1 MRYTN
6 DDAENISNFINKRDE
21 AFRNLFSNLFQAS
34 VAFVAIAVPLL
45 LTLNNMP
52 KIYFWLCLI
61 GCLSSVISAF
71 ITGTLLWY
79 DGLRYI
85 HSIEAYAKSCL
96 SGKVFEGVNENKLIK
111 VFRKI
116 VFVPLLIALLLF
128 VVASFL
134 NLSSFDASQLEK
146 RYESQSVQFNCR

>member
-6 DDAENISNFINKRDE
+6 DDAENMSNFINKRDE

-52 KIYFWLCLI
+52 KNYFWLCLI

-79 DGLRYI
+79 DGFRYVC
-85 HSIEAYAKSCL
+85 SIKEYAKSCL
-96 SGKVFEGVNENKLIK
+96 SGKKFKGVEEYKL
-111 VFRKI
+111 VRFFRKI
-116 VFVPLLIALLLF
+116 VFFPLIIALLLF
-128 VVASFL
+128 VIAACL
-134 NLSSFDASQLEK
+134 NLSSHDT
-146 RYESQSVQFNCR
+146 SQSVERDKGQAVKSNCR

>member
-6 DDAENISNFINKRDE
+6 DDAENMSNFINERDE

-52 KIYFWLCLI
+52 KICFWLCLI

-79 DGLRYI
+79 DGFRYVC
-85 HSIEAYAKSCL
+85 SIKEYAKSCL
-96 SGKVFEGVNENKLIK
+96 SGKEFEGVDEHKLIR
-111 VFRKI
+111 FCRKI
-116 VFVPLLIALLLF
+116 VFIPLLIALLLF
-128 VVASFL
+128 VVAACL
-134 NLSSFDASQLEK
+134 NLSSHDT
-146 RYESQSVQFNCR
+146 SQSVERDKGQAVQSNCR

>member
-6 DDAENISNFINKRDE
+6 DDAENMSTLINKRDE

-79 DGLRYI
+79 DGFRYVC
-85 HSIEAYAKSCL
+85 SIKGYAKSCL
-96 SGKVFEGVNENKLIK
+96 SEKEFEGVDEHYLIR
-111 VFRKI
+111 FCRKI
-116 VFVPLLIALLLF
+116 VFIPLLIALLLF
-128 VVASFL
+128 VMAAYL
-134 NLSSFDASQLEK
+134 NLSSYDT
-146 RYESQSVQFNCR
+146 SQSVERDKGQVVEFNYR

>member
-6 DDAENISNFINKRDE
+6 DDAENISGFINKRDE

-79 DGLRYI
+79 DGFRYVC
-85 HSIEAYAKSCL
+85 SIKEYAKSCL
-96 SGKVFEGVNENKLIK
+96 SGKEFKGVDEHELIK
-111 VFRKI
+111 FCRKI
-116 VFVPLLIALLLF
+116 VFIPLLIALLLF
-128 VVASFL
+128 VVAACL
-134 NLSSFDASQLEK
+134 NLSSYDTSK
-146 RYESQSVQFNCR
+146 SVERDKGQVVEFNYR

>member
-6 DDAENISNFINKRDE
+6 DDAENISDFINKRDE

-34 VAFVAIAVPLL
+34 VAFVAIAVPFL

-79 DGLRYI
+79 DGFRYVC
-85 HSIEAYAKSCL
+85 SIKGYAKSCL
-96 SGKVFEGVNENKLIK
+96 SGKEFEGVDEHKLIR
-111 VFRKI
+111 FCRKI
-116 VFVPLLIALLLF
+116 VFIPLLIALLLF
-128 VVASFL
+128 VAAACL
-134 NLSSFDASQLEK
+134 NLSAYDTNRLVGRDNDQE
-146 RYESQSVQFNCR
+146 VQANCR